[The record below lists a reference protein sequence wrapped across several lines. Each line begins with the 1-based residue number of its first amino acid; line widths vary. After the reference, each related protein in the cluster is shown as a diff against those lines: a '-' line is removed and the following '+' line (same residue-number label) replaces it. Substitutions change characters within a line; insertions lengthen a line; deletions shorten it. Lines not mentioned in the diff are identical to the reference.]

1 MLKDEVNREEELKEL
16 GWSPEDLR
24 RYAELWEY
32 RKRWGAANLE
42 REERIFLKKAD
53 NALPA
58 LTKKR
63 GGSAAD
69 IKQVEEKLHYKWIEL
84 YKIAIQRAEQAAQ
97 IPDGHEGAW
106 TIVLD
111 EELKALKEYQPRL
124 DMRDTL
130 NRKSFDSF
138 RALWLEEAAQ
148 LGQLQ
153 ALDVEIQLASLKQ
166 ELQKEWRSSWDKPGR
181 REAKQFPVLPAEQ
194 AAQFRLKVGEET
206 RRLTRELYPSVANRQ
221 GANPAVVNPA
231 VVTAEVANAE
241 ALAVNPE
248 VANPEVE
255 TSEAANP
262 EVADSEL

>member
-1 MLKDEVNREEELKEL
+1 VLKDEVNREEELKEL

-69 IKQVEEKLHYKWIEL
+69 VKQVEEKLHYKWIEL

-138 RALWLEEAAQ
+138 RAAWLEEAAQ

-153 ALDVEIQLASLKQ
+153 ALDVEIQLAALKL

-194 AAQFRLKVGEET
+194 AAQFRLKVSEET
-206 RRLTRELYPSVANRQ
+206 RRLTRELYPSVANRL
-221 GANPAVVNPA
+221 GVNP
-231 VVTAEVANAE
+231 EVANAE
-241 ALAVNPE
+241 A
-248 VANPEVE
+248 ANA
-255 TSEAANP
+255 EAANA
-262 EVADSEL
+262 EAQAVNLEAADSELEGSA

>member
-69 IKQVEEKLHYKWIEL
+69 VKQAEEKLHYKWIEL

-130 NRKSFDSF
+130 NRKSFDSY
-138 RALWLEEAAQ
+138 RAVWLEEAAQ

-153 ALDVEIQLASLKQ
+153 ALDVEIQLAALKL

-206 RRLTRELYPSVANRQ
+206 RRLTRELYPSVANRL
-221 GANPAVVNPA
+221 GANPPVTNPA
-231 VVTAEVANAE
+231 VANAE
-241 ALAVNPE
+241 AQAVNL
-248 VANPEVE
+248 
-255 TSEAANP
+255 EAANSDVANSAAANS
-262 EVADSEL
+262 EVADSELEGSA